1 MKWNHV
7 FVLMIVLAL
16 LIHVKYGYRGL
27 YSSAFKKHT
36 NVKTSHYDEVI
47 ETRQTV
53 HVNTVPS
60 LKGVKTKIVQLIP
73 PNNIEAV
80 QLRHI
85 EVETNEM
92 AAFCKSLLV
101 NNTLS
106 LSDIVGPNSQSFQ
119 WDFASLAVNISRCER
134 SKVVGGDLG
143 WVFLD
148 QIGKGNSDDLLAS
161 LAQEA
166 SMLQKGV

>member
-1 MKWNHV
+1 MN
-7 FVLMIVLAL
+7 FYIVLFTL
-16 LIHVKYGYRGL
+16 LSASECKNL
-27 YSSAFKKHT
+27 ASSRFFSS
-36 NVKTSHYDEVI
+36 KTKGFTKLSSTIDSK
-47 ETRQTV
+47 QTGND
-53 HVNTVPS
+53 VNTQVNAVPS

-80 QLRHI
+80 QLRQI

-106 LSDIVGPNSQSFQ
+106 LNSQSFQ
-119 WDFASLAVNISRCER
+119 WDFASLATNISRCER

>member
-1 MKWNHV
+1 MKWTHV
-7 FVLMIVLAL
+7 FVLMIILAL

-27 YSSAFKKHT
+27 FSLAFKKHIK
-36 NVKTSHYDEVI
+36 VKTSHYDEVI

-106 LSDIVGPNSQSFQ
+106 LNSQSFQ
-119 WDFASLAVNISRCER
+119 WDFASLATNISRCER
-134 SKVVGGDLG
+134 SKIVGGDLG